1 MKFKFCEIRS
11 ENEGE
16 KLNKNLKK
24 ITNQAEL
31 SCGEII
37 SLLLRNFLTKT
48 NVLDSK

>member
-11 ENEGE
+11 ENQGE
-16 KLNKNLKK
+16 QLNKNLKK

-37 SLLLRNFLTKT
+37 SLFVKKLPY
-48 NVLDSK
+48 